1 MFRVTLICSDEACA
15 EEADAVVRDPGEL
28 ERLACACGCTL
39 QALEVDVWVAAA
51 PVARREPLVLL
62 AA

>member
-1 MFRVTLICSDEACA
+1 MICSDEACA
-15 EEADAVVRDPGEL
+15 EEAEAVVRDLGEL

-39 QALEVDVWVAAA
+39 QALEVDAWVAAA
-51 PVARREPLVLL
+51 PVARRGALALV